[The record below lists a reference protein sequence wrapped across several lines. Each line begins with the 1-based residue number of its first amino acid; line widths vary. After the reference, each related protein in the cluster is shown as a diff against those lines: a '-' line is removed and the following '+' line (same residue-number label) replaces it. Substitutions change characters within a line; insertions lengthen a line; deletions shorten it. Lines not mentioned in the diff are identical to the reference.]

1 MPNKKDKKIL
11 PKDNAIVNEKKE
23 KLNDFA
29 LILKDVEEMNKAEQ
43 AEKRNYLNIA
53 KNQKYIAKSEKTGKN
68 VRFLCLCTKNKTKKA
83 LT

>member
-1 MPNKKDKKIL
+1 M

-29 LILKDVEEMNKAEQ
+29 LILKDVEEMNKAER

-53 KNQKYIAKSEKTGKN
+53 KNDKGLVIRFDAGDKYAISNYSIKYSEVEFIRNKSRYTT
-68 VRFLCLCTKNKTKKA
+68 C
-83 LT
+83 